1 MLNSNKLA
9 VTIDLKTPRGHEL
22 LCKMAAKGDVLVENF
37 APGTLDRLGLGAA
50 RLQALNPRLIC
61 ASSTGYGQ
69 SGPYRD
75 YPAMDLTVQAMCGVM
90 AITGFANT
98 PPVKAG
104 PALCDFFG
112 GVHLYGAIVTALYER
127 EQTGVGRVV
136 EVSMQEATYAS
147 LSSSIGMYFGSPDH
161 VVRRTGNRHSGLAEA
176 PYNTYPTRDGSIA
189 IIGNNDRHF
198 RAILKLMG
206 REDLIDDARFVGL
219 TARAQNMADVDA
231 LIGGWTKDQ
240 DKQPLADALLA
251 CKVPCSPVREI
262 AEVINDPHMHARGAL
277 EWIDHPK
284 FGRIV
289 VQRSPMRYAGAPTLP
304 LRPSAELGQDNGEVF
319 GDWLGLS
326 EADIEDLTAAKV
338 I

>member
-1 MLNSNKLA
+1 
-9 VTIDLKTPRGHEL
+9 
-22 LCKMAAKGDVLVENF
+22 
-37 APGTLDRLGLGAA
+37 
-50 RLQALNPRLIC
+50 
-61 ASSTGYGQ
+61 
-69 SGPYRD
+69 
-75 YPAMDLTVQAMCGVM
+75 MDLTVQAMCGVM
-90 AITGFANT
+90 AITGFADT

-176 PYNTYPTRDGSIA
+176 PYNTYPTRDGLIA

-231 LIGGWTKDQ
+231 LIGGWTRDQ